1 LWETFQLL
9 KDDVHNCLEREA
21 YIDAL
26 GLLIKIRK
34 PVDDFFDG
42 VEVLTK
48 DNQTLR
54 ENRLGVL
61 QQVAGLMLL
70 FADFSKFSI

>member
-1 LWETFQLL
+1 MST
-9 KDDVHNCLEREA
+9 
-21 YIDAL
+21 
-26 GLLIKIRK
+26 IRK

-48 DNQTLR
+48 DDPALR
-54 ENRLGVL
+54 NNRVGLL
-61 QQVAGLMLL
+61 QQIAGLMLL